1 MKPNLL
7 CTRRELIIGAAQV
20 ATMFTVSR
28 VTWAAEML
36 PRMVVTRDPTCSC
49 CGGWVTHLR
58 RSGFTVEV
66 VDLADLAPLKVR
78 LGVPNALAACH
89 TGQIG
94 GYVIEGHVPAGAIKK
109 LLAEHPK
116 ATGLAVPGMPLGSP
130 GMEAPGKAPETYE
143 VVLFGQAGNRTFA
156 YYRGAQEL

>member
-1 MKPNLL
+1 
-7 CTRRELIIGAAQV
+7 
-20 ATMFTVSR
+20 
-28 VTWAAEML
+28 
-36 PRMVVTRDPTCSC
+36 
-49 CGGWVTHLR
+49 
-58 RSGFTVEV
+58 
-66 VDLADLAPLKVR
+66 
-78 LGVPNALAACH
+78 
-89 TGQIG
+89 
-94 GYVIEGHVPAGAIKK
+94 VIEGHVPAGAIKK